1 MLLTAATRTIAHNKA
16 RRVFFSFHY
25 QNDLWRAQVVK
36 NSWVT
41 AENREGAGFW
51 NASLETEAKTKGDA
65 EIKQMIDEALIG
77 CSVTAILIGSGTTP
91 HKYVLYEIQKSYDE
105 GKGLLG
111 VRMHR
116 IKNLQK
122 ETLPPGNNPLDSITV
137 PRKDR
142 NIFGSDIVVQ
152 RKLSEIFKTYDFAAH
167 DGYYN
172 LGAWVEEAIKLAG
185 RKSLQL

>member
-1 MLLTAATRTIAHNKA
+1 MYYNALPGVQHRAGAGNHDTSAAIRIKGTIPMLLTAATRTIAYNKA

-116 IKNLQK
+116 
-122 ETLPPGNNPLDSITV
+122 
-137 PRKDR
+137 
-142 NIFGSDIVVQ
+142 
-152 RKLSEIFKTYDFAAH
+152 
-167 DGYYN
+167 
-172 LGAWVEEAIKLAG
+172 
-185 RKSLQL
+185 